1 MNAPDQDTQGL
12 LTEQEARIRTELY
25 LRQRINYQENFYR
38 QRIEEFRFNS
48 DRMVWISA
56 LLMGASTIVSSAS
69 VTTESVWPAF
79 IAALLPAFAGVVTA
93 FRSLYQWERQ
103 LSVYEQTLL
112 ALQQARLAM
121 PDESFMQPGAYTR
134 FFPELV
140 GQTEEVLRNEA
151 SQWGQ
156 LESII
161 PTQRKPD
168 SPLAKTLSGDSPSP
182 GLNRS

>member
-1 MNAPDQDTQGL
+1 MNAPQQDTQAL
-12 LTEQEARIRTELY
+12 LTDQEAKLRTELY
-25 LRQRINYQENFYR
+25 LRQRVNYQENFYR
-38 QRIEEFRFNS
+38 QCIEEFRFNS
-48 DRMVWISA
+48 DLMLWISA
-56 LLMGASTIVSSAS
+56 LLMGVSTIVSSAS
-69 VTTESVWPAF
+69 VMTDDVWPAF

-103 LSVYEQTLL
+103 LSLYEQTLL

-121 PDESFMQPGAYTR
+121 PDQDFMQPGDHTR

-140 GQTEEVLRNEA
+140 RQTEEVLRNEA

-156 LESII
+156 LEGVM

-168 SPLAKTLSGDSPSP
+168 STLVADLDDDSPGQ
-182 GLNRS
+182 GLSRS

>member
-1 MNAPDQDTQGL
+1 MNADTQAL
-12 LTEQEARIRTELY
+12 LTEQEARIRSELY
-25 LRQRINYQENFYR
+25 LRQRVNYQENFYR
-38 QRIEEFRFNS
+38 QCVEEFRFNS
-48 DRMVWISA
+48 DLMLWSSA
-56 LLMGASTIVSSAS
+56 LLMGVSTIVSSAS
-69 VTTESVWPAF
+69 IVTDNVWPTF

-103 LSVYEQTLL
+103 LSLYEQTLL

-121 PDESFMQPGAYTR
+121 PDQDFMQPGDHTR

-140 GQTEEVLRNEA
+140 QQTEEVLRNEA

-156 LESII
+156 LESIM

-168 SPLAKTLSGDSPSP
+168 SGLGKDLSDDSASP
-182 GLNRS
+182 DLSHS